1 MKLSISEVTKSFGA
15 MTALDSVSLTV
26 EDGEFV
32 TILGPSGSGKTT
44 LLKSIAG
51 FEPADSG
58 DIRLNDESITGRPA
72 RHRNIGMVFQNYALF
87 PHLTVAQNVA
97 FPLQMR
103 HVTREEIDRQ
113 VQEYLTL
120 VELQHL
126 GHRFP
131 KQLSGGQQQRVA
143 LARALV
149 FQPRILLLDEPF
161 GALDRK
167 LRESLQVEIRRLQKK
182 LRLTT
187 VFITHDQEEALLMSD
202 RIAVMNA
209 GRIEQVDVPSEV
221 YFRPATRF
229 VAEFVGES
237 NIMQCSQSGPSL
249 DLAGFNSA
257 IMNDRPSDKAGYA
270 LVRPESV
277 RLGKAAMALPF
288 KATGKI
294 DEILSLGGAVKVR
307 LITEGGGEFL
317 ARVPLSKSEHL
328 EFGEGDTVPLG
339 FALGDVHLLAGT
351 RHA

>member
-1 MKLSISEVTKSFGA
+1 MKLHISDVTKRFGA
-15 MTALDSVSLTV
+15 MSALNSVNLTV

-58 DIRLNDESITGRPA
+58 DISLNDESIVNRPA

-87 PHLTVAQNVA
+87 PHMTVAQNVA

-103 HVTREEIDRQ
+103 QVARSEADRR
-113 VQEYLTL
+113 VEEYLAL

-202 RIAVMNA
+202 RIAVMNT
-209 GRIEQVDVPSEV
+209 GRIEQVDSPSEV
-221 YFRPATRF
+221 YFRPASRF

-237 NIMQCSQSGPSL
+237 NLLNCSSASGTL
-249 DLAGFNSA
+249 VIAGFNGDEPDGAPLAMS
-257 IMNDRPSDKAGYA
+257 RLA

-277 RLGKAAMALPF
+277 RLGASAASLPF
-288 KATGKI
+288 IALGKV
-294 DEILSLGGAVKVR
+294 DEILSLGGSAKVR
-307 LITEGGGEFL
+307 LSLQSGREIL
-317 ARVPLSKSEHL
+317 ARVPLSKSEAL
-328 EFGEGDTVPLG
+328 GFGEGDTVPLG
-339 FALGDVHLLAGT
+339 FALGDVHVLPDATNG
-351 RHA
+351 